1 MLVEIMLPLM
11 LPTHENIKQ
20 GNNNRSVA
28 EKGEGDKVLELP
40 IEIYRM
46 TQVRWLGTRGLT
58 K

>member
-1 MLVEIMLPLM
+1 M

-20 GNNNRSVA
+20 DKNNRSVG

-46 TQVRWLGTRGLT
+46 TQGRWLGTRGLT